1 MGARVEGKIKKKSI
15 KANVTSKFGSKR
27 KASRMGKKVK
37 KGKMGPNTEFITRS
51 SALKRLQI
59 TLKDFR
65 RLCILKGIYPRVP
78 VKGLKGN
85 DKVYYDIKD
94 ISYIMHE
101 PLLQKFRDFKA
112 FMKKI
117 RKAAGRN
124 QFGEA
129 RRKDEL
135 KPQISLDHLVKERY
149 PRFIDAL
156 RDLDD
161 ALCMIHLFASLSST
175 GRITSDRT
183 ASCSLLV
190 RHWQYYISKTK
201 SLYKVFVSVK
211 GVYFQSQ
218 VMGEL
223 VTWIVPH
230 QFTQAIPKDVDVRVM
245 MTFLEFYEV
254 FLHFVLFK
262 LYSMSNLNYPPVV
275 DKSLDQEG
283 CFLLA
288 LKADKLA
295 TSNDS
300 TGDDNNDVE
309 IDTSIASKP
318 NQAIQ
323 VNKAK
328 VVKLPSELL
337 KRLEDDDDEEED
349 EETGALTAP
358 LSEALTSINRDYNEE
373 EGEEELQVFSAQSL
387 DRAKR
392 LFHNLVFFVNRE
404 VPLEWMQL
412 SILSFGGKVGWDGS
426 HSLFS
431 SDSESI
437 THQIVDR
444 PQQGV
449 QTSAREYIQPQ
460 WVFDCI
466 NAQIILPVLNYRP
479 GCKLPPHLSPFTDD
493 DKEGYLPRYREEI
506 RKLQLSGGDQ
516 LIFSGSAV
524 VKENNNNSMLIE
536 NAIEDDEENEEDEES
551 AVVIQKK
558 KKIPVTKKISE
569 SRGGDN
575 QAVGAHDKQQI
586 EADSYSD
593 LLVRKGTK
601 GVVFKMDEQFVSEVT
616 ILFYAI

>member
-161 ALCMIHLFASLSST
+161 ALCMIHLFASLPST

-190 RHWQYYISKTK
+190 KHWQYYISKTK

-218 VMGEL
+218 VLGEF

-288 LKADKLA
+288 LKADKLV
-295 TSNDS
+295 TSDDYTGDSNDS
-300 TGDDNNDVE
+300 D
-309 IDTSIASKP
+309 IDPSISSKP
-318 NQAIQ
+318 NQATQ
-323 VNKAK
+323 VSKAK
-328 VVKLPSELL
+328 LVKLPSELL

-349 EETGALTAP
+349 EETGVLTVP
-358 LSEALTSINRDYNEE
+358 LSEALTSINRDYNNDEE
-373 EGEEELQVFSAQSL
+373 EEEEQQVFSTQSV

-426 HSLFS
+426 HSPIR
-431 SDSESI
+431 SDNESI

-449 QTSAREYIQPQ
+449 QTSIREYIQPQ

-516 LIFSGSAV
+516 VILSAV
-524 VKENNNNSMLIE
+524 VKENNNSMLIE
-536 NAIEDDEENEEDEES
+536 NTIEDDEENEE
-551 AVVIQKK
+551 VVVTQKK
-558 KKIPVTKKISE
+558 MPVTKKISE
-569 SRGGDN
+569 NRGSDN
-575 QAVGAHDKQQI
+575 QAVTIHKQQI

-601 GVVFKMDEQFVSEVT
+601 GVVFKMDEQFVSEVIHADAT
-616 ILFYAI
+616 LEEIT

>member
-161 ALCMIHLFASLSST
+161 ALCMIHLFASLPST

-190 RHWQYYISKTK
+190 KHWQYYISKTK

-218 VMGEL
+218 VMGEF

-288 LKADKLA
+288 LKADKLV
-295 TSNDS
+295 TSDDYTGDSNDV
-300 TGDDNNDVE
+300 D
-309 IDTSIASKP
+309 IDPSISSKP
-318 NQAIQ
+318 NQATQ
-323 VNKAK
+323 VSKAK
-328 VVKLPSELL
+328 LVKLPSELL

-349 EETGALTAP
+349 EETGVLTVP

-373 EGEEELQVFSAQSL
+373 EEEEQQVFSALSV

-426 HSLFS
+426 HSPIR

-449 QTSAREYIQPQ
+449 QTSIREYIQPQ

-516 LIFSGSAV
+516 VILSAV
-524 VKENNNNSMLIE
+524 VKENDNSMLIE
-536 NAIEDDEENEEDEES
+536 NTIEDDEENEE
-551 AVVIQKK
+551 VVVTQKK
-558 KKIPVTKKISE
+558 MPVTKKISGN
-569 SRGGDN
+569 RGSDN
-575 QAVGAHDKQQI
+575 QAVTMHKQQI

-601 GVVFKMDEQFVSEVT
+601 GVVFKMDEQFVSEVIHADAT
-616 ILFYAI
+616 LEEIT

>member
-161 ALCMIHLFASLSST
+161 ALCMIHLFASLPST

-190 RHWQYYISKTK
+190 KHWQYYISKTK

-218 VMGEL
+218 VMGEF

-288 LKADKLA
+288 LKADKLV
-295 TSNDS
+295 TSDDYTGDSNDV
-300 TGDDNNDVE
+300 D
-309 IDTSIASKP
+309 IDPSISSKP
-318 NQAIQ
+318 NQATQ
-323 VNKAK
+323 VSKAK
-328 VVKLPSELL
+328 LVKLPSELL

-349 EETGALTAP
+349 EETGVLTVP

-373 EGEEELQVFSAQSL
+373 EEEEEQQVFSAQSV

-426 HSLFS
+426 HSPIR
-431 SDSESI
+431 SDNESI

-449 QTSAREYIQPQ
+449 QTSIREYIQPQ

-516 LIFSGSAV
+516 VILSAV
-524 VKENNNNSMLIE
+524 VKENNNNMLIE
-536 NAIEDDEENEEDEES
+536 NAIEDDEENEE
-551 AVVIQKK
+551 VVVTQKK
-558 KKIPVTKKISE
+558 MPVTKKISE
-569 SRGGDN
+569 NRGSGNN
-575 QAVGAHDKQQI
+575 QAVTMHKQQI

-601 GVVFKMDEQFVSEVT
+601 GVVFKMDEQFVSEVIHDDA
-616 ILFYAI
+616 ILEEIT

>member
-161 ALCMIHLFASLSST
+161 ALCMIHLFASLPST

-190 RHWQYYISKTK
+190 KHWQYYISKTK

-218 VMGEL
+218 VMGEF

-288 LKADKLA
+288 LKADKLV
-295 TSNDS
+295 TSDDYTGDSNDV
-300 TGDDNNDVE
+300 D
-309 IDTSIASKP
+309 IDPSISSKP
-318 NQAIQ
+318 NQATQ
-323 VNKAK
+323 VSKAK
-328 VVKLPSELL
+328 LVKLPSELL

-349 EETGALTAP
+349 EETGVLTVP

-373 EGEEELQVFSAQSL
+373 EEEEQQVFSAQSV

-426 HSLFS
+426 HSPIR
-431 SDSESI
+431 SDNESI

-449 QTSAREYIQPQ
+449 QTSIREYIQPQ

-516 LIFSGSAV
+516 VILSAV
-524 VKENNNNSMLIE
+524 VKENNNSMLIE
-536 NAIEDDEENEEDEES
+536 NAIEDDEENEE
-551 AVVIQKK
+551 VVVTQKK
-558 KKIPVTKKISE
+558 MPVTKKISE
-569 SRGGDN
+569 NKGSGNN
-575 QAVGAHDKQQI
+575 QAVTMHKQQI

-601 GVVFKMDEQFVSEVT
+601 GVVFKMDEQFVSEVIHADAT
-616 ILFYAI
+616 LEKIT